1 MFELCI
7 SPTIGYE
14 LSYYYT
20 FGELDANNTGF
31 GWVGNQ
37 TELDVS
43 QVVERI
49 SVIKSVSDCP
59 ELYAAFRVNQK
70 IVYEEIS
77 MNLTRVKYPNGR
89 CCRAIE
95 PELAKTEVVNSI
107 FFREFVQDF
116 PQMNVTGF
124 QMFLS
129 DKTSASFFHPL
140 KFNIDGE
147 QLKSSRET
155 QGPDLCI
162 EKLCMQQ
169 LVQLGAKVGFTG

>member
-1 MFELCI
+1 M
-7 SPTIGYE
+7 
-14 LSYYYT
+14 
-20 FGELDANNTGF
+20 
-31 GWVGNQ
+31 GNQ

-59 ELYAAFRVNQK
+59 ELYAAFRVNQT
-70 IVYEEIS
+70 IVSEKIS

-89 CCRAIE
+89 CCRAME
-95 PELAKTEVVNSI
+95 PELAKTEVVNSV

-116 PQMNVTGF
+116 PKMNVTGF

-155 QGPDLCI
+155 QGPDLCTDPFVLR
-162 EKLCMQQ
+162 EKINLSV
-169 LVQLGAKVGFTG
+169 LSSVI